1 MSGNLKMLQTLINKF
16 RIVLY
21 FIVIGVWVYIWNRL
35 RLGKRAEQ
43 ELILKNY
50 DIRKLEIE
58 NAIDNKSLSNLVD
71 DTNKLYKGN
80 GRGSGGDSS
89 A

>member
-1 MSGNLKMLQTLINKF
+1 M
-16 RIVLY
+16 LY